1 MNVSLSTC
9 DWTGIMSLYSMSTA
23 QCHAPCDKGS
33 SPQWTRLSTGRS
45 SLLRV
50 AGDVLL
56 STTVRQ
62 SFCLSCPSSRNA
74 AEMLWRN
81 GCPSLKH
88 CIAITP
94 HNPVC
99 FKIEVGQEK
108 AQKKKIRSSLVNT
121 TSCSIY
127 VPVNNHTWTSQASEN
142 KLDSFG
148 LCDISLK
155 LGKKTNEHVSLHII
169 SISL

>member
-1 MNVSLSTC
+1 MIELVLWAYILCPQHNVMPHVIREAALNEQG
-9 DWTGIMSLYSMSTA
+9 W
-23 QCHAPCDKGS
+23 
-33 SPQWTRLSTGRS
+33 
-45 SLLRV
+45 
-50 AGDVLL
+50 VLL

-88 CIAITP
+88 CIAVTP

-99 FKIEVGQEK
+99 FKIEEGQEE

-127 VPVNNHTWTSQASEN
+127 VPVSNHTWTSQASEN
-142 KLDSFG
+142 RLDSFG
-148 LCDISLK
+148 LCYISLK